1 MTAATRYIRPGR
13 ATALFNGVIAGL
25 TRAGV
30 SVWGSRVLACAAA
43 RAGRCARRR

>member
-25 TRAGV
+25 TRARKP
-30 SVWGSRVLACAAA
+30 W
-43 RAGRCARRR
+43 

>member
-30 SVWGSRVLACAAA
+30 SVSAAGSSPCAVAP
-43 RAGRCARRR
+43 AGRCARRR